1 MAGHFSMMVDMAAEV
16 MPMNLTPISVIDNPS
31 RDDVSWLDEQ
41 LYAFNAA
48 RTGITDGRYLA
59 AFVRDQAGQIVAG
72 LYGWTWGNTCEIRT
86 LWVHEHWRA
95 SGVGSRLLQAAEA
108 EARAR
113 GAQQIVLDTHSF
125 QAPDFYHRFGFERI
139 GELEGYPRGHTKIF
153 MRKRL
158 R

>member
-1 MAGHFSMMVDMAAEV
+1 
-16 MPMNLTPISVIDNPS
+16 MNLDPISVTDNPN
-31 RDDVSWLDEQ
+31 RGDMHWLDDQ

-59 AFVRDQAGQIVAG
+59 IFLRDEDAQIVAG
-72 LYGWTWGNTCEIRT
+72 LYGWTWGDTCEVRT
-86 LWVHEHWRA
+86 LWVHEGWHAR
-95 SGVGSRLLQAAEA
+95 GVGSRLLHAAEA

-113 GAQQIVLDTHSF
+113 GARQIVLDTHSF
-125 QAPDFYHRFGFERI
+125 QAPDFYRQFGFERI
-139 GELEGYPRGHTKIF
+139 GEVEEYPRGHTKIF

>member
-1 MAGHFSMMVDMAAEV
+1 
-16 MPMNLTPISVIDNPS
+16 MNLGRIAVIDNPS
-31 RDDVSWLDEQ
+31 RDDVHWIEEQ
-41 LYAFNAA
+41 LYEFNVA

-59 AFVRDQAGQIVAG
+59 IWVRDEEEQIVAG
-72 LYGWTWGNTCEIRT
+72 LFGWTWGDTCEVRT

-95 SGVGSRLLQAAEA
+95 QGVGSRLLQAAEA

-113 GAQQIVLDTHSF
+113 GAVQIVLDTHSF
-125 QAPDFYHRFGFERI
+125 QAPDFYRRFGFERVA
-139 GELEGYPRGHTKIF
+139 ELEGYPRGHSKIF